1 MSALPEMMRDR
12 MPVWSALSEFFLD
25 TELRDDHHRRIAD
38 VLARSPYSESALWEI
53 LRFEVY
59 PPCHWNLLHVAG
71 EWAMFGDDGLLE
83 RVAPRC
89 GKRPRFTWPM
99 LHRRMFHEHWD
110 KVRAVLRDL
119 RDGKLDGEPGTAP
132 NGGPATP
139 AGNSSAAEEP
149 PSASRSRAGQVGPR
163 RREINPACGV
173 IGASLSVSRATN
185 PRRRRRS
192 GDRAILPAIVRA
204 GPDREVDLAQE
215 QAPGHHHRRHRQHEQ
230 AGDDM
235 GQLDR

>member
-25 TELRDDHHRRIAD
+25 TELRDDDHRRIAD

-71 EWAMFGDDGLLE
+71 GWAMFGDDGLLE

-89 GKRPRFTWPM
+89 GKRPRFTWPL

-149 PSASRSRAGQVGPR
+149 PSAS
-163 RREINPACGV
+163 
-173 IGASLSVSRATN
+173 
-185 PRRRRRS
+185 
-192 GDRAILPAIVRA
+192 
-204 GPDREVDLAQE
+204 
-215 QAPGHHHRRHRQHEQ
+215 
-230 AGDDM
+230 
-235 GQLDR
+235 